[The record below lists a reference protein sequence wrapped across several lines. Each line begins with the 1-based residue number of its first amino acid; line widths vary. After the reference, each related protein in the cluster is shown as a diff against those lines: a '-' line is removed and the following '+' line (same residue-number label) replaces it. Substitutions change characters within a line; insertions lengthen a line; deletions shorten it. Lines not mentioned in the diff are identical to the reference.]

1 MGHLCQTPALQP
13 IGFARKMRRNGARRR
28 DAHRSARPPEDA
40 MRFSKMR
47 FSKTR
52 FAKFAL
58 LGLCA
63 AVVGAGAAHAQEPV
77 KIRVSWV
84 APVANWA
91 SILLEKKDLARH
103 AGKSYVMEPVRYAG
117 TPLIITAL
125 ANRELEIGN
134 LAYSTLALAVQNA
147 GLDDLR
153 IVADEFQDG
162 VEGYYSQEYMA
173 LKAGPLRN
181 VGALKGKMT

>member
-1 MGHLCQTPALQP
+1 MARDRGISTKPPGLQP
-13 IGFARKMRRNGARRR
+13 VGFARKMRRNGARRR
-28 DAHRSARPPEDA
+28 DAGRSARPPEDT

-47 FSKTR
+47 FSKMC

-63 AVVGAGAAHAQEPV
+63 AVMGASAAQAQEPV

-84 APVANWA
+84 APLANWA

-103 AGKSYVMEPVRYAG
+103 AGKSYVMQPLRYAG

-125 ANRELEIGN
+125 ANQQLEIGS

-147 GLDDLR
+147 GMDDLR
-153 IVADEFQDG
+153 VIADDFPDRLQGSYSHDYIV
-162 VEGYYSQEYMA
+162 
-173 LKAGPLRN
+173 PN
-181 VGALKGKMT
+181 NTPIP